1 MIMPLSLFSQKLR
14 RNTTWLFIL
23 SLFINLGMWYE
34 RFVIVVPSLTH
45 EFEPWQ
51 WSNYVPSW
59 VDMCFLL
66 GSFGW
71 FFMWFLLF
79 VKQLP
84 VFALAEIK
92 EIVPPKLRERHPHA
106 DHIDVTGHHQPYEPD
121 VPGEFA

>member
-1 MIMPLSLFSQKLR
+1 M
-14 RNTTWLFIL
+14 
-23 SLFINLGMWYE
+23 
-34 RFVIVVPSLTH
+34 
-45 EFEPWQ
+45 
-51 WSNYVPSW
+51 PSW